1 MVRGVRLGPTRVRS
15 HRVRLRGLYNQRV
28 RTFGS
33 RIIFATPLGRESIFS
48 ESALHRPMFLQIT
61 CAVPEN
67 GATDGA
73 PIREV
78 SQKTKKQHAWRKNRC
93 DCRGFLVPTF
103 VATSRAKRSKCFLL
117 DVFVGNLVIYF
128 WQLVCLLKA
137 FFRYIVFRFCATP
150 VDF

>member
-1 MVRGVRLGPTRVRS
+1 MFFQFRRMVRGVRLGPTRVRS
-15 HRVRLRGLYNQRV
+15 HRVRLRGLYSQRV

-78 SQKTKKQHAWRKNRC
+78 SQKTKKTTSPAKKTLRLPRLFDFSFCCHLSNETSKTFSFGRFRRKF
-93 DCRGFLVPTF
+93 GYIFLV
-103 VATSRAKRSKCFLL
+103 VGLL
-117 DVFVGNLVIYF
+117 AQSIFPL
-128 WQLVCLLKA
+128 
-137 FFRYIVFRFCATP
+137 
-150 VDF
+150 